1 MDDQER
7 LESVCGRKVTVGSN
21 PTLSAIRKTLAKQD
35 TATAPTKA
43 SQMQNARRNVGRSF
57 IGYS

>member
-21 PTLSAIRKTLAKQD
+21 PTLSAIRKTMARYD
-35 TATAPTKA
+35 TAIDPAKA
-43 SQMQNARRNVGRSF
+43 SQMQNARHNAGRSF
-57 IGYS
+57 IGC